1 MIPYLNS
8 KSMANSKVVALVVV
22 LCNLSLVAAT
32 TCTLDAS
39 STWPKCFQQGV
50 DWTGDDLLSG
60 LRFSREACAEWC
72 ASHSSRCAGWV
83 YKEIG
88 SWCHLKYMMGLE
100 RNKDSPL
107 TTEDIANV
115 EADCKKNPPTTT
127 VASTSAGASASGDN
141 ATSSSN
147 ATDSSASSTS
157 NSCDYSSNTTW

>member
-1 MIPYLNS
+1 MISYFNS
-8 KSMANSKVVALVVV
+8 KSMANVELVALVVV
-22 LCNLSLVAAT
+22 LCKLSMVAAT

-39 STWPKCFQQGV
+39 STWPDCFQQGV

-60 LRFSREACAEWC
+60 LRASREACAEWC

-100 RNKDSPL
+100 RNKDNPL
-107 TTEDIANV
+107 TTEDIGKV

-127 VASTSAGASASGDN
+127 VAPTSAGASGDN
-141 ATSSSN
+141 ATSSTSSN
-147 ATDSSASSTS
+147 ATDSGASSSS
-157 NSCDYSSNTTW
+157 NSCDYSSNATW